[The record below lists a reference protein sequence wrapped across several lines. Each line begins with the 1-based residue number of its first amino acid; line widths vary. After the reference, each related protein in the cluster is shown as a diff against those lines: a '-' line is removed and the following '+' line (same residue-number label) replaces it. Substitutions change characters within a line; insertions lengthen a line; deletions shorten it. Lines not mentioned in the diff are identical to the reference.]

1 MSYAVCAMSG
11 LGRAGVELQDLVDDA
26 DYAASQSINASP
38 SLAFQGTKS
47 RRSDG
52 ESMDDQEVLFIK
64 DNVAVHP
71 TQNAQQRINGRL
83 RILKQGGSVVMTW
96 IPYAQR
102 IVNKGGPDSAMND
115 RLLYTIRAIPLTQIR
130 SIRRHA
136 PPLGW
141 QYIIIVLTSG
151 LAFPPLYFHNGGI
164 KEFLATLKEHVHM
177 VRSVDDANL
186 FLINDI
192 SQDPLQKSL
201 TSLELRDVVS
211 TAALS
216 SKDQHV
222 SGAFTNGHQK
232 LIEPV
237 PLKSSTKQ
245 EDATVQHN
253 EENKNIPE
261 RQRRTRDPA
270 RDLSIQV
277 LEKFSLVTKFA
288 RDTTA
293 QLFGEN
299 RLLGSSDDLEEL
311 NSSYR
316 IRRQEDRTAAVKEDA
331 IPLSREQL
339 ENRQE
344 ATFSM
349 LTSSSDIDTS
359 CTGARLTA
367 LGNEEWATYF
377 DHEGRIPKSHAL
389 RKRIFYGGI
398 EPGLRCK
405 AWKFLLGHFPYTS
418 THKQQEELVVK
429 KRKEYMILKAQW
441 QTISEQQTKRF
452 TKFRERKSRIEKDV
466 VRTDRSLE
474 FYAGDDN
481 PNVLLLRDILLTY
494 SFYNFDLGYC
504 QGMSDF
510 LSPILYVVKD
520 ESESFWCFA
529 SLMEHMAPNFHRDQ
543 NGMHS
548 QLLALS
554 KLVQLLDFPLHTYLK
569 QADCLNY
576 FFCFRWLL
584 IQFKREFSYEDVIR
598 LWEAL
603 WTNHLTEHLHLYIC
617 VALLKAHKKKIIE
630 EEMDFDT
637 LLKFINE
644 LSGQIDLELVL
655 RDAEA
660 LFLLAGDSG
669 ASCIPPGTPPSLQ
682 VASHDEL
689 L

>member
-1 MSYAVCAMSG
+1 MSG
-11 LGRAGVELQDLVDDA
+11 VGRTSVELQDLVDDA
-26 DYAASQSINASP
+26 DYAASQSITDSP
-38 SLAFQGTKS
+38 SFALQGSILRKS
-47 RRSDG
+47 EG
-52 ESMDDQEVLFIK
+52 ESMESQEVLFIK

-71 TQNAQQRINGRL
+71 TQSAHQRINGRL
-83 RILKQGGSVVMTW
+83 SILKHGHSVFMAW
-96 IPYAQR
+96 IPYVQR
-102 IVNKGGPDSAMND
+102 SASKAAPDSAMND
-115 RLLYTIRAIPLTQIR
+115 RLLYKIEGLSLSQIR
-130 SIRRHA
+130 SIRRNTPHM
-136 PPLGW
+136 GW
-141 QYIIIVLTSG
+141 QYVIIVLTSG

-164 KEFLATLKEHVHM
+164 KEFLVTLKEHVHM
-177 VRSVDDANL
+177 VRSADDANL
-186 FLINDI
+186 YLINDI

-211 TAALS
+211 TAALPS
-216 SKDQHV
+216 NDQ
-222 SGAFTNGHQK
+222 SISEPFTNGHQK
-232 LIEPV
+232 SLV
-237 PLKSSTKQ
+237 SLPL
-245 EDATVQHN
+245 DAAEHQN
-253 EENKNIPE
+253 EERKTISE
-261 RQRRTRDPA
+261 RHQQRRPRDPA
-270 RDLSIQV
+270 RDVSIQV

-299 RLLGSSDDLEEL
+299 RILGSNDDLKDL
-311 NSSYR
+311 DRSYR
-316 IRRQEDRTAAVKEDA
+316 SKRQEDQRLNVKESQTMEHRPEISA
-331 IPLSREQL
+331 
-339 ENRQE
+339 
-344 ATFSM
+344 SM
-349 LTSSSDIDTS
+349 QAGSSDIDTS
-359 CTGARLTA
+359 CTGARLTQ
-367 LGNEEWATYF
+367 LGSEEFATYF
-377 DHEGRIPKSHAL
+377 DNEGRIPLSHSF
-389 RKRIFYGGI
+389 RKRVFYGGI

-405 AWKFLLGHFPYTS
+405 AWKFLLGHFSYDS
-418 THKQQEELVVK
+418 THNQREKLVVQ
-429 KRKEYMILKAQW
+429 KREEYMILKAQW
-441 QTISEQQTKRF
+441 QTITEQQAKRF

-466 VRTDRSLE
+466 VRTDRGLE

-481 PNVLLLRDILLTY
+481 PNVMVLRDILVTY

-510 LSPILYVVKD
+510 LSPILYVVGD

-569 QADCLNY
+569 EADCLNF

-584 IQFKREFSYEDVIR
+584 IQFKREFAYEDVIR

-617 VALLKAHKKKIIE
+617 VALLKLHKKKIIE

-644 LSGQIDLELVL
+644 LSGHIDLEVAL

-660 LFLLAGDSG
+660 LFMIAGDAG
-669 ASCIPPGTPPSLQ
+669 AACIPPGTPPSLQ
-682 VASHDEL
+682 VASNDDL
-689 L
+689 VSSI